1 MMANVE
7 SELYIN
13 SAAIDFYLVEAMDNG
28 RFYANAASAL
38 HHNSRVR
45 EEQRNQIIPSYVLSS
60 LVSPVL

>member
-1 MMANVE
+1 MMADVE

-13 SAAIDFYLVEAMDNG
+13 SAAIDFYLVEAVDNG

-45 EEQRNQIIPSYVLSS
+45 EEQRNQIIHSYM
-60 LVSPVL
+60 VSPVL